1 MKITITRK
9 ILLKP
14 TPQQEKILKNTA
26 QQYTN
31 ACNHISTYCQDNK
44 TLSKKKIQENNYN
57 TIRTKYNLPSQ
68 MAIST
73 IRSVTSAYK
82 TIHSD
87 KNNKKF
93 EIKPIFKKH
102 KYDLVWNRDYSITRT
117 GDFSINSV
125 KGRLKITTE
134 WSHNEQY
141 SKMGKYGTATL
152 HYKYNKW
159 FINVPVDIIVDD
171 VSIDDITN
179 IVGVDLGLNFIATTY
194 DSNGDTKFYSGKKV
208 KHYRG
213 HYKQL
218 RSELQRKGTR
228 SSRKRLLEI
237 GSRENRWMNDVN
249 HCITKALVE
258 QAPRG
263 TLFVLEDLTG
273 VRSATERVR
282 VKDRYTQVSWAF
294 YDFRQKLEYKA
305 KLYGHRVIVVDPKFT
320 SQTCPKCGYVD
331 KLNRVKRL
339 HLFKCKACGYCSND
353 DRVGAMNLHFKG
365 IQYRLQ
371 CDKNIFLS

>member
-1 MKITITRK
+1 MDLRCYYAIIYSVVTCDVLPISDILPSLTGGENITIT
-9 ILLKP
+9 
-14 TPQQEKILKNTA
+14 
-26 QQYTN
+26 
-31 ACNHISTYCQDNK
+31 
-44 TLSKKKIQENNYN
+44 
-57 TIRTKYNLPSQ
+57 
-68 MAIST
+68 
-73 IRSVTSAYK
+73 
-82 TIHSD
+82 
-87 KNNKKF
+87 
-93 EIKPIFKKH
+93 
-102 KYDLVWNRDYSITRT
+102 
-117 GDFSINSV
+117 SV

-152 HYKYNKW
+152 QYKHNKW

-194 DSNGDTKFYSGKKV
+194 DSNDNTKFYSGKKV

-237 GSRENRWMNDVN
+237 GSRENRWINDVN

-258 QAPRG
+258 QAPTG

-273 VRSATERVR
+273 IRSATER
-282 VKDRYTQVSWAF
+282 
-294 YDFRQKLEYKA
+294 
-305 KLYGHRVIVVDPKFT
+305 G
-320 SQTCPKCGYVD
+320 
-331 KLNRVKRL
+331 
-339 HLFKCKACGYCSND
+339 
-353 DRVGAMNLHFKG
+353 
-365 IQYRLQ
+365 
-371 CDKNIFLS
+371 